1 MTAKE
6 YLEQAYRLDQRIQ
19 SKQEQIQSLNDLAT
33 RCTAS
38 MTGMPHNPN
47 RGSSQMADTIGKIID
62 LQNLI
67 AADMEALVDL
77 KADLVATIKAVD
89 SIDHQL
95 ILEKRYITGKSW
107 PEIAVDLGYKMRR
120 MYDIHEEA
128 LRKIKIPQKYMPVQ

>member
-107 PEIAVDLGYKMRR
+107 QEIAVDLGYKMRR